1 MLILP
6 RDLVAQSIEPK
17 SDGSPSINLLHQSKD
32 LIILSKS
39 LRSPI
44 YERTGYLATH
54 AASFV
59 LQGEQ
64 QIETYEGDFFRVG
77 AGQAMIL
84 PRDLY
89 QISDL
94 VPKNGSFKSL
104 LIYFNSPDQL
114 LNISGSHKGAK
125 GRLARSATPASV
137 PFSFGLKSETS
148 KMLQT
153 ITNDSSTT
161 QVPDLVRALF
171 TLQSKVEKTFTQK
184 LAGIRAGKRRE
195 LKPFMQDQADKAL
208 RVEDF
213 AYLTGRS
220 LSTFRRDFKA
230 AFGQAPRQWL
240 RAKRLEHAY
249 NIIAQGDQR
258 VSDLAQAAGYEN
270 VSYFIREFRKQYGQ
284 SPKQLMMAKG
294 AAY

>member
-1 MLILP
+1 
-6 RDLVAQSIEPK
+6 
-17 SDGSPSINLLHQSKD
+17 
-32 LIILSKS
+32 
-39 LRSPI
+39 
-44 YERTGYLATH
+44 
-54 AASFV
+54 
-59 LQGEQ
+59 
-64 QIETYEGDFFRVG
+64 
-77 AGQAMIL
+77 
-84 PRDLY
+84 
-89 QISDL
+89 
-94 VPKNGSFKSL
+94 
-104 LIYFNSPDQL
+104 
-114 LNISGSHKGAK
+114 
-125 GRLARSATPASV
+125 
-137 PFSFGLKSETS
+137 
-148 KMLQT
+148 
-153 ITNDSSTT
+153 
-161 QVPDLVRALF
+161 
-171 TLQSKVEKTFTQK
+171 
-184 LAGIRAGKRRE
+184 
-195 LKPFMQDQADKAL
+195 QDQADKAL